1 MLVFKQL
8 FTFFK
13 LRILD
18 TNKGKQ
24 LPYTATDV
32 ILTLVLKK

>member
-8 FTFFK
+8 FAFFK
-13 LRILD
+13 QHIPD
-18 TNKGKQ
+18 TNTGKQ